1 MPAKIVFPGFVG
13 DAGLKGE
20 DAVLMGEA
28 DVLLESLLSLGI
40 EVAAGVGVEENVTVG
55 HLVECLEDDLGVP
68 APVAVS
74 ARAWDEMVFHLLAE
88 VGIKIVFSP
97 DQGAFFGETEG
108 ARLTADALERPLQA
122 RIGKR

>member
-1 MPAKIVFPGFVG
+1 MPTEVVFPGFVG

-20 DAVLMGEA
+20 DPVLTGEGYI
-28 DVLLESLLSLGI
+28 LLKALLAFG
-40 EVAAGVGVEENVTVG
+40 VKMAAGVGVEEDVPVG
-55 HLVECLEDDLGVP
+55 HPVERLEDDLGFP

-97 DQGAFFGETEG
+97 DQGAFFSKAECT
-108 ARLTADALERPLQA
+108 RLTADALEWPFQA
-122 RIGKR
+122 